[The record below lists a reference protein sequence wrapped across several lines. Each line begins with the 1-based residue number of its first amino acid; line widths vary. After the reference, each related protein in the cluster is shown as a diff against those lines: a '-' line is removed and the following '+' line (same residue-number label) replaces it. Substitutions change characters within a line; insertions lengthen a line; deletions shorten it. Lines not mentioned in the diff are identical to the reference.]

1 MTTTE
6 FRSASATAP
15 TPQADA
21 LVSSAGVRRLDELV
35 VVRVSGDDRR
45 TWLNGQITND
55 VRTTQPGDAV
65 YALVVTLKGKVVTD
79 LFVLDR
85 DEDLA
90 LIVSRSAADALIAQ
104 LDKYIIMEDVE
115 LSRLDDLAV
124 LTAQGPA
131 AQAAVEAASIANAQR
146 YPCDRLG
153 TGGYDLL
160 VPRDDVDTAFAVLS
174 RAAESVGGAAVDE
187 ANWTLASLRRGLPR
201 FGVDFG
207 DRQYP
212 QEAGL
217 RERAVSFSKGCY
229 LGQEVVCTLESR
241 GQLVRKLVLLDASDA
256 PAAGTPLTLADGAEV
271 GAVTSAM
278 RDPATGRSLVLG
290 YVKRAH
296 AVVGTVVHAG
306 GAAATIAR
314 VLVNDSAA

>member
-1 MTTTE
+1 MTTAE
-6 FRSASATAP
+6 IRSASAPMA

-21 LVSSAGVRRLDELV
+21 LAGSVGVRRLDELV

-45 TWLNGQITND
+45 AWLNGQITND
-55 VRTTQPGDAV
+55 VRSTQPGDAV

-85 DEDLA
+85 DDDFA
-90 LIVSRSAADALIAQ
+90 LIVPRSAADLLIAQ

-115 LSRLDDLAV
+115 LTRVDDVAI

-131 AQAAVEAASIANAQR
+131 AHAAVVAASIPNAQC

-160 VPRDDVDTAFAVLS
+160 VPRDDADAAFALLS
-174 RAAESVGGAAVDE
+174 RAAVATGGAPVDE
-187 ANWTLASLRRGLPR
+187 ASWTLASLRRGLPR

-256 PAAGTPLTLADGAEV
+256 PAAGTVLTLADGAEI
-271 GAVTSAM
+271 GTVTSSM
-278 RDPATGRSLVLG
+278 RDPATGRSLALG

-296 AVVGTVVHAG
+296 ALAGTVVHAG
-306 GAAATIAR
+306 GAEAAIAR
-314 VLVNDSAA
+314 VLVDDSQT

>member
-1 MTTTE
+1 MMTAE
-6 FRSASATAP
+6 IRSAAATSP

-21 LVSSAGVRRLDELV
+21 LASSVGVRRLDDVIV
-35 VVRVSGDDRR
+35 VSVSGDDRR
-45 TWLNGQITND
+45 AWLNGQITND
-55 VRTTQPGDAV
+55 IRATQPGDAV

-85 DEDLA
+85 DDDLA
-90 LIVSRSAADALIAQ
+90 LIVPRSAVDPLIAQ

-115 LSRLDDLAV
+115 LRRLDELAV
-124 LTAQGPA
+124 LSAQGPA
-131 AQAAVEAASIANAQR
+131 AHAAVVAASIAGAQS

-160 VPRDDVDTAFAVLS
+160 VPRDDADAAFAALS
-174 RAAESVGGAAVDE
+174 RAAEAAGGAAVDE
-187 ANWTLASLRRGLPR
+187 GSWMLASLRRGLPR

-207 DRQYP
+207 ERQYP

-256 PAAGTPLTLADGAEV
+256 PAAGTLLTLADGAEV
-271 GAVTSAM
+271 GTVTSAM
-278 RDPATGRSLVLG
+278 RDPATGRGLALG

-296 AVVGTVVHAG
+296 AIAGTVVHAG
-306 GAAATIAR
+306 GTEAAIAR